1 MWTLLLS
8 RAGDPPGSFFD
19 RRHLDAGELKIGRS
33 AAMCD
38 IVLPDEQ
45 RVVSRTHCTIS
56 AHGLELFVVDTSA
69 HGVALNDPAARIT
82 PHMPV
87 SVRANDRLIIGGFV
101 VTIATEAMGAGV
113 AIVPPPPPPLPGMA
127 APRGEDQW
135 FDAPAD
141 PMWDDG
147 PQSGGMHDFLSG
159 AIHDMLAPPPG
170 AALPPAAFGIG
181 DALSQA
187 FSRPIMAE
195 PMHAPSDFGIP
206 EDWLSGPS
214 NGGGAPAADP
224 FAPTPARGDPFA
236 PSPARDDP
244 FAPSP
249 ARDDPFAPSPA
260 GGDPFA
266 PAPAAFDPFAS
277 PSSPGGDPFGGGD
290 AFAASPPASD
300 PFAPAPAP
308 ASGGFSFDDPP
319 ALSAPGFDDP
329 FDLARPSAPPPAPPP
344 ASAAPAPSQAA
355 PATPSADAWAAF
367 YEGVGL
373 SAEEMRL
380 SPDAMRKLGVMYRQV
395 VLGLSD
401 ILKDRAA
408 FKDEFRV
415 ERTQISIGRNNPL
428 KHLPPFDAAKILLS
442 EPLPGFMDSE
452 DAIRTA
458 FEDAKKHQ
466 MAMLAGVQRA
476 LSAVFD
482 RLSPAEIEKMIEKAT
497 AQRKGLSFRR
507 GVDRWSVYLTVF
519 EALKRDATSNANGVM
534 SVAFREGYEEFLK
547 SAR

>member
-8 RAGDPPGSFFD
+8 RAGDPPGTFFD

-56 AHGLELFVVDTSA
+56 AHGLELFVVDISA
-69 HGVALNDPAARIT
+69 HGVALNDPAARIA
-82 PHMPV
+82 PHMPI

-101 VTIATEAMGAGV
+101 VTIATEAAGAGV
-113 AIVPPPPPPLPGMA
+113 AIVPPPPPPLPGMTA
-127 APRGEDQW
+127 QRGADQF

-147 PQSGGMHDFLSG
+147 PQGAGMHDFLSG

-170 AALPPAAFGIG
+170 SVQPPAAFGIG

-195 PMHAPSDFGIP
+195 PMLSAVDFGIP
-206 EDWLSGPS
+206 EDWLSGGS
-214 NGGGAPAADP
+214 SADGAGDP
-224 FAPTPARGDPFA
+224 FAPTPTEAPDPFSARPMEPDPFA
-236 PSPARDDP
+236 PPGGFDPFGTSALSDDP
-244 FAPSP
+244 FARQPSSS
-249 ARDDPFAPSPA
+249 RDPFA
-260 GGDPFA
+260 D
-266 PAPAAFDPFAS
+266 
-277 PSSPGGDPFGGGD
+277 DPFGGPPQRPRDTQAVDPSRTAEND
-290 AFAASPPASD
+290 AAEPFRSAGSAPSASH
-300 PFAPAPAP
+300 AP
-308 ASGGFSFDDPP
+308 AS
-319 ALSAPGFDDP
+319 
-329 FDLARPSAPPPAPPP
+329 P
-344 ASAAPAPSQAA
+344 ASAAP
-355 PATPSADAWAAF
+355 PAGDPWAAF

-373 SAEEMRL
+373 PAEELRL
-380 SPDAMRKLGVMYRQV
+380 APDAMRKLGVLYRQV

-408 FKDEFRV
+408 FKAEFRV
-415 ERTQISIGRNNPL
+415 ERTQISIRRNNPL

-442 EPLPGFMDSE
+442 DPLPGFMDSE
-452 DAIRTA
+452 DAIRSA

-466 MAMLAGVQRA
+466 LAMLAGVQRA

-482 RLSPAEIEKMIEKAT
+482 RLSPAEIEKMIEKAQ

-547 SAR
+547 SSR